1 MSLANA
7 IRFMLLSVLVLP
19 GQLLGDSWEVTSPG
33 LNGSD
38 YKFVATLAPPASS
51 SYVSSKRPQHAT
63 HYKATLWIDPRGIA
77 MPENGS
83 ATRFLLLID
92 DTEGGAD
99 QYGGTIVVGF
109 LRNVA
114 SDHAWH
120 AIFWN
125 LEDAG
130 NYRKAVEISLGSG
143 SQFPMEMEIE
153 FWTGGVGTTT
163 FCARKP
169 GVSGSEVCASDFDME
184 NADVD
189 EMRIGTFGNGNP
201 AGYTG
206 SFEIDEV
213 RTSW

>member
-1 MSLANA
+1 MDGTDFKLA
-7 IRFMLLSVLVLP
+7 
-19 GQLLGDSWEVTSPG
+19 VTLASPG
-33 LNGSD
+33 
-38 YKFVATLAPPASS
+38 AAA
-51 SYVSSKRPQHAT
+51 YVSSKRPVHAT
-63 HYKATLWIDPRGIA
+63 HYKARFWIDPSGVP

-83 ATRFLLLID
+83 AFRFMNLID
-92 DTEGGAD
+92 DSEGGSD
-99 QYGGTIVVGF
+99 PYGGVISVGF

-114 SDHAWH
+114 SDHKWH

-143 SQFPMEMEIE
+143 SQFPMELEIE

-169 GVSGSEVCASDFDME
+169 AVPGSDVCASDFSML

-189 EMRIGTFGNGNP
+189 EMRIGTFAGGNP
-201 AGYTG
+201 GNYTG
-206 SFEIDEV
+206 VWELDEV

>member
-1 MSLANA
+1 
-7 IRFMLLSVLVLP
+7 
-19 GQLLGDSWEVTSPG
+19 
-33 LNGSD
+33 
-38 YKFVATLAPPASS
+38 
-51 SYVSSKRPQHAT
+51 
-63 HYKATLWIDPRGIA
+63 

-83 ATRFLLLID
+83 AVRFLLLID
-92 DTEGGAD
+92 DTQGGAD
-99 QYGGTIVVGF
+99 PYGGTIVVGF
-109 LRNVA
+109 LGNKA

-130 NYRKAVEISLGSG
+130 NYRKAVDLSLGSG
-143 SQFPMEMEIE
+143 SQFPMEMEIQ
-153 FWTGGVGTTT
+153 FWRGGVGTTT
-163 FCARKP
+163 FCARKS